1 MLRDVFSFGVRTT
14 RLRSGEDADFSLWGK
29 GGEKG
34 SKNSF
39 TGQPK
44 DCFRHQ
50 LGREIWI
57 SRQSA
62 SVSPSDSSLGAVTL
76 GAVAGGP

>member
-50 LGREIWI
+50 LGIWT

-62 SVSPSDSSLGAVTL
+62 SVSPSDTSLGAVTL
-76 GAVAGGP
+76 GVVAGGP